1 MPFHHTKKKL
11 YHKNVF
17 VFQTCW
23 LPWRTFK
30 PWSDIFILYFKN
42 KYSSF
47 FFVVWLPA
55 FVTDLFCVLRAVPS
69 FPMVIYH
76 VHGVDGGV
84 VTGCGEASIVGGPS
98 VTHADKG
105 GHWTGSLYVDD
116 QIAIAHTRSV
126 GRRHPARLLPI
137 FTFFW
142 TFVQPQLGSQFR

>member
-1 MPFHHTKKKL
+1 MIEPNAISPHKKKNYIIKMFL
-11 YHKNVF
+11 F
-17 VFQTCW
+17 
-23 LPWRTFK
+23 FK
-30 PWSDIFILYFKN
+30 RAGFRDGHSSHGDIFILYFKN

-105 GHWTGSLYVDD
+105 GH
-116 QIAIAHTRSV
+116 
-126 GRRHPARLLPI
+126 
-137 FTFFW
+137 
-142 TFVQPQLGSQFR
+142 